1 MLRFLLLFCL
11 NVVLVSPVLADEPN
25 LQANRTF
32 TEAMQLIR
40 KAGATYDT
48 REAVRLLRGADK
60 SLKKIVTDY
69 PESTIAVQLITNQFI
84 GDFDI
89 LDFRNR
95 IRSLSCERGSYV
107 EDFLGEHGIATTT
120 GPTTEAC
127 FLYRIETLLPV
138 LEHPIQAARWDWL
151 SLGVVYHLLGQ
162 PDRARDIILPFLN
175 ALMTKNKVSDSQESL
190 MFLARAMMLINEKD
204 QAQKIAQRISDCSA
218 KLYNLM
224 DMTKQAIWNANVVE
238 ARQYADQARDYVEDN
253 QCSWQKSIVAQAMK
267 MTEREADG
275 KKLYDSIEGEQFAN
289 VKTEN
294 RDESTPPELA
304 VAAAAMGEPEIAL
317 NILRVVMEQNPWTI
331 SAAVE
336 ELGKRGEYDV
346 TEAFINDLKDLDQR
360 AEALATLV
368 NTAVKRRDNKRAAA
382 IMAKLNGLRASPSLP
397 DQQALILAMRARA
410 EKDLYKD
417 ERWRDTMQT
426 ALNTADL
433 VDENK
438 RSQVALPLIATLAY
452 IKTGNPLLD

>member
-1 MLRFLLLFCL
+1 M
-11 NVVLVSPVLADEPN
+11 LVSPAFADEPN

-40 KAGATYDT
+40 KAGATYET

-60 SLKKIVTDY
+60 SLKKIVNDY

-127 FLYRIETLLPV
+127 FLYRIETLLPAQ
-138 LEHPIQAARWDWL
+138 EHPIATARWDWL
-151 SLGVVYHLLGQ
+151 SLGVAYHLLGQ

-204 QAQKIAQRISDCSA
+204 QAQKISQRISDCSA

-224 DMTKQAIWNANVVE
+224 DMTKQAVWNANAVE

-267 MTEREADG
+267 MTEREAEG
-275 KKLYDSIEGEQFAN
+275 KKLYDSIEGEQFNN

-294 RDESTPPELA
+294 RDESAPPELA
-304 VAAAAMGEPEIAL
+304 VAAAAMGEPETAL

-331 SAAVE
+331 SAVVE
-336 ELGKRGEYDV
+336 QLGKRGEYDV
-346 TEAFINDLKDLDQR
+346 TEAFINDLKELDQK

-368 NTAVKRRDNKRAAA
+368 NTAVKRRDSKRATA
-382 IMAKLNGLRASPSLP
+382 IIAKLNGLRASPSLP

-417 ERWRDTMQT
+417 DRWRDTMQT

>member
-1 MLRFLLLFCL
+1 MLRFILLFCL
-11 NVVLVSPVLADEPN
+11 NVILVSPALADEPN

-60 SLKKIVTDY
+60 SLKKIVNDF
-69 PESTIAVQLITNQFI
+69 PESTIAVQLVTNQFI

-107 EDFLGEHGIATTT
+107 EDFLAEHGIATAT
-120 GPTTEAC
+120 GPTTDAC
-127 FLYRIETLLPV
+127 FLYRIETLLPA
-138 LEHPIQAARWDWL
+138 LEHPITIARWDWL
-151 SLGVVYHLLGQ
+151 SLGVSYHLLGQ

-175 ALMTKNKVSDSQESL
+175 ALMTKSKVNDSQESL
-190 MFLARAMMLINEKD
+190 MLLARAMMLINEKA
-204 QAQKIAQRISDCSA
+204 QAQKISGRISDCSA

-224 DMTKQAIWNANVVE
+224 DMTKQAVWNANMVE

-253 QCSWQKSIVAQAMK
+253 QCSWQKSIVAQALK
-267 MTEREADG
+267 MTDRETDG
-275 KKLYDSIEGEQFAN
+275 KKIYDSIEGDQFTN

-304 VAAAAMGEPEIAL
+304 VAAAAMGDPETAFSV
-317 NILRVVMEQNPWTI
+317 LRVVMEQNPWTI
-331 SAAVE
+331 SAVIE

-346 TEAFINDLKDLDQR
+346 TEAFINDLKGLDQK

-368 NTAVKRRDNKRAAA
+368 DTAVKRNDLKRASA
-382 IMAKLNGLRASPSLP
+382 IMAKLNALRASASLP

-433 VDENK
+433 VEENK

>member
-1 MLRFLLLFCL
+1 MLRFFILFCV
-11 NVVLVSPVLADEPN
+11 NVLLVSPVMADEPN

-40 KAGATYDT
+40 RAGATYDT

-60 SLKKIVTDY
+60 SLKKIVNDY

-107 EDFLGEHGIATTT
+107 EDFLAEHGIATAT
-120 GPTTEAC
+120 GPTTDAC
-127 FLYRIETLLPV
+127 YLYRIETLLPA
-138 LEHPIQAARWDWL
+138 LEHPITTARWDWL
-151 SLGVVYHLLGQ
+151 SLGVAYHLLGQ

-204 QAQKIAQRISDCSA
+204 QSQKISQRISDCSA

-224 DMTKQAIWNANVVE
+224 DLTKQAVWNASQVE

-253 QCSWQKSIVAQAMK
+253 QCSWQKSIVAQALK
-267 MTEREADG
+267 LTGREAEG
-275 KKLYDSIEGEQFAN
+275 KKLYDSIEGEQFIS

-304 VAAAAMGEPEIAL
+304 VAAAAMGEPETAF
-317 NILRVVMEQNPWTI
+317 NMLRVVMEQNPWTI

-336 ELGKRGEYDV
+336 ELGRRGEFDA
-346 TEAFINDLKDLDQR
+346 TEAFINDLKGLDQK
-360 AEALATLV
+360 AEALAALV
-368 NTAVKRRDNKRAAA
+368 EMAVKRGDTKRANA
-382 IMAKLNGLRASPSLP
+382 IMAKLNGLRVSPSVP

-417 ERWRDTMQT
+417 ERWRDTIQT

-452 IKTGNPLLD
+452 IKSGHPLLD

>member
-1 MLRFLLLFCL
+1 MALFRLLILFCL
-11 NVVLVSPVLADEPN
+11 NVLLVTPAFADDPN
-25 LQANRTF
+25 QQANRTF

-40 KAGATYDT
+40 RAGATYDT

-60 SLKKIVTDY
+60 SLKKIINDY

-89 LDFRNR
+89 LDFRAR
-95 IRSLSCERGSYV
+95 IRSLSCERGNYV
-107 EDFLGEHGIATTT
+107 EDFLAEHGIATAT
-120 GPTTEAC
+120 GPSTDAC
-127 FLYRIETLLPV
+127 FLYRIETLLPA
-138 LEHPIQAARWDWL
+138 LEHPIVNARWDWL
-151 SLGVVYHLLGQ
+151 SLGVSYHILGQ

-175 ALMTKNKVSDSQESL
+175 ALMTKNKVNDNQESL
-190 MFLARAMMLINEKD
+190 MFLARAMMLIGEKD
-204 QAQKIAQRISDCSA
+204 QAFKISQRISDCSS

-224 DMTKQAIWNANVVE
+224 DMTKQAVWNNNMPG

-253 QCSWQKSIVAQAMK
+253 QCSWQKSIVAQALR
-267 MTEREADG
+267 MTEREAEG
-275 KKLYDSIEGEQFAN
+275 KKIYDAIESEQFTN

-304 VAAAAMGEPEIAL
+304 VAAAAMGEPETAL
-317 NILRVVMEQNPWTI
+317 NMLRVVMEQNPWTI
-331 SAAVE
+331 SAAIE
-336 ELGKRGEYDV
+336 ELGKRGEFDV
-346 TEAFINDLKDLDQR
+346 TENFINDLKGIDQK
-360 AEALATLV
+360 AEAYATLV
-368 NTAVKRRDNKRAAA
+368 ETAVRRNDIKRATSL
-382 IMAKLNGLRASPSLP
+382 INKLGGLRASPSQP

-433 VDENK
+433 VDESK
-438 RSQVALPLIATLAY
+438 RSQVALPYVALAA
-452 IKTGNPLLD
+452 

>member
-1 MLRFLLLFCL
+1 MLA
-11 NVVLVSPVLADEPN
+11 SPLLADEPN

-60 SLKKIVTDY
+60 SLKKIVTDF
-69 PESTIAVQLITNQFI
+69 PESTIAVQLVTNQFI

-89 LDFRNR
+89 MDFRNR
-95 IRSLSCERGSYV
+95 IRSLSCERGNYV
-107 EDFLGEHGIATTT
+107 EDFLAEHGIATAA
-120 GPTTEAC
+120 GPTTDAC
-127 FLYRIETLLPV
+127 FLYRIETLLPA
-138 LEHPIQAARWDWL
+138 LEHPIITARWDWL
-151 SLGVVYHLLGQ
+151 SLGVSYHLLGQ

-175 ALMTKNKVSDSQESL
+175 ALMTKNKVSDNQESL

-204 QAQKIAQRISDCSA
+204 QAQKISLRISDCSA

-224 DMTKQAIWNANVVE
+224 DMTKYSLWNANTVE
-238 ARQYADQARDYVEDN
+238 ARQTADQARDYVEDN
-253 QCSWQKSIVAQAMK
+253 QCSWQKSIAAQALK
-267 MTEREADG
+267 ITAREVEG
-275 KKLYDSIEGEQFAN
+275 KKIYDAIEAEQFNN
-289 VKTEN
+289 VRIEN

-304 VAAAAMGEPEIAL
+304 VAAASMGEPEIAL
-317 NILRVVMEQNPWTI
+317 SILRVVMEQNPWTI
-331 SAAVE
+331 SAVVE
-336 ELGKRGEYDV
+336 ELGKRGEFDI
-346 TEAFINDLKDLDQR
+346 TETFINDMKELDQK

-368 NTAVKRRDNKRAAA
+368 ETAIKRNDSKRAAA
-382 IMAKLNGLRASPSLP
+382 IMAKLNALRASPSLP
-397 DQQALILAMRARA
+397 DQQAIILAMRARA

-433 VDENK
+433 VEESK

-452 IKTGNPLLD
+452 IKTGKPQLD

>member
-1 MLRFLLLFCL
+1 M
-11 NVVLVSPVLADEPN
+11 VSPALADEPN

-60 SLKKIVTDY
+60 SLKKIVTDF

-89 LDFRNR
+89 MDFRNR

-107 EDFLGEHGIATTT
+107 EDFLGEHGIATATGSTT
-120 GPTTEAC
+120 DAC
-127 FLYRIETLLPV
+127 FLYRIETLLPA
-138 LEHPIQAARWDWL
+138 LEHPITTARWDWL
-151 SLGVVYHLLGQ
+151 SLGVSYHLLGQ

-175 ALMTKNKVSDSQESL
+175 ALMTKSKVSDNQESL
-190 MFLARAMMLINEKD
+190 MLLARAMMLINEKD
-204 QAQKIAQRISDCSA
+204 QSQKISQRISDCSA

-224 DMTKQAIWNANVVE
+224 DMTKQAVWSANSV
-238 ARQYADQARDYVEDN
+238 AAHQYADQARDYVDDN
-253 QCSWQKSIVAQAMK
+253 QCSWQKSIVAQALK
-267 MTEREADG
+267 MTDRENDG
-275 KKLYDSIEGEQFAN
+275 KKLYDSIEGDQFTN

-304 VAAAAMGEPEIAL
+304 VAAAAMGEPETAL

-331 SAAVE
+331 SAVVE
-336 ELGKRGEYDV
+336 ELGKRGEFDV
-346 TEAFINDLKDLDQR
+346 TEAFINDLKGLDQK

-368 NTAVKRRDNKRAAA
+368 ETAVKRNDPKRASA
-382 IMAKLNGLRASPSLP
+382 IMAKLNALRASPSVP

-433 VDENK
+433 VEESK